1 MAHEYTD
8 NNGTTFVNI
17 NHCRSFNFSLSDSLV
32 ALVNEV
38 CSEVVLINKTG
49 QNVFIYDSGYSDDLN
64 RLLLGDGESFI
75 LRGITNSMQVS
86 AQGAPELSAGG
97 QFYYRTQWYS
107 NLPQR

>member
-49 QNVFIYDSGYSDDLN
+49 GNVYIYDSDFSDDSN
-64 RLLLGDGESFI
+64 RLLLSDGDSFI
-75 LRGITNSMQVS
+75 LRGITNAMQVS
-86 AQGAPELSAGG
+86 ALGSASLSAGG
-97 QFYYRTQWYS
+97 DFYYRTQWYS